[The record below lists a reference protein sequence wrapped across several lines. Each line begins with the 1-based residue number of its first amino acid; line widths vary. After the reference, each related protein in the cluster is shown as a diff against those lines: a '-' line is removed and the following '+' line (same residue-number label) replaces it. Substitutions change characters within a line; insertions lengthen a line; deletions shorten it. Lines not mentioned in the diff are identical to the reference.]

1 MMLIWPKALGRMLEC
16 DFSMSKKASTP
27 VGLMKTSQS
36 TGPSPTI
43 LENSLRILDCSKGF
57 SSTAWMM
64 NGVHPSFLTSV
75 EVSSPWPT
83 GRVIAMDFFVDKLDI
98 DSSPARLDL
107 FRSPLDKFLSDLLA
121 STVPSRT
128 LPDRSTRSF

>member
-1 MMLIWPKALGRMLEC
+1 MILIGPRALGRTLEC

-43 LENSLRILDCSKGF
+43 LENSLRTLDCSRGF

-64 NGVHPSFLTSV
+64 NAVHPSFLTNLA
-75 EVSSPWPT
+75 VSSPWPT
-83 GRVIAMDFFVDKLDI
+83 GRVIAMDFFADKLDV
-98 DSSPARLDL
+98 DSSPARFDL
-107 FRSPLDKFLSDLLA
+107 FRSLLDEFVSDL
-121 STVPSRT
+121 SSQHCTF
-128 LPDRSTRSF
+128 PDTS